1 MARKQAGM
9 DFSKKCKDCDDVIA
23 LIWGLNSTDR
33 RIISMLCAS
42 GGGENSVALMAKAL
56 KLTPGRIAQ
65 RLDYLEGQGIVT
77 RKKISL
83 PKGYR
88 YAYSSLGKKE
98 LAKLARTKLEEKIAE
113 MEKALDR

>member
-9 DFSKKCKDCDDVIA
+9 DFSKKCRDCDDAIA

-33 RIISMLCAS
+33 RIIAILCAS
-42 GGGENSVALMAKAL
+42 GGQNSVSQMAKTL

-65 RLDYLEGQGIVT
+65 RLDYLAGQGIVT
-77 RKKISL
+77 REKISL

-98 LAKLARTKLEEKIAE
+98 LAKLARARLEEKIAE
-113 MEKALDR
+113 MEQALGR